1 MDAALAFLACYIQEV
16 WPILQSSLRYVT
28 DPKYFHQTPWSGI
41 TSLPISISC
50 IFLRK
55 LKITAHEHWRF
66 DCSMSKLNSLEQNNN
81 NDAEDDAWPLWD
93 KTAYKKT
100 QQQQKSYVI
109 SNSEVRPG
117 GISALKP
124 LMEYRSTI
132 TSRPSLAKL
141 LHYYADI
148 SLNLPRSPKQ
158 KSNSWC
164 LYTVIFNFLNS
175 LSSKSAVFCET
186 YMSDEKFSTKVS
198 YSDLLGLHSKISNA
212 VETATKEKCVLYYY
226 RW

>member
-1 MDAALAFLACYIQEV
+1 MLLWLFWHVTYRTSGQF
-16 WPILQSSLRYVT
+16 SSLLSDMLLIQNIFTRHPEVESQVCQF
-28 DPKYFHQTPWSGI
+28 PFHVSSLENWKLQLMSTGDLI
-41 TSLPISISC
+41 TQCPNLTHWN
-50 IFLRK
+50 
-55 LKITAHEHWRF
+55 KITTKMQKMMPGLYET
-66 DCSMSKLNSLEQNNN
+66 KLLTKDPNNN
-81 NDAEDDAWPLWD
+81 
-93 KTAYKKT
+93 KK
-100 QQQQKSYVI
+100 VI

-132 TSRPSLAKL
+132 TSRPSLAKS

-158 KSNSWC
+158 KKQFLVSLHC
-164 LYTVIFNFLNS
+164 VIFSFLNS

-198 YSDLLGLHSKISNA
+198 YSDLLGHHSKISNA